1 MTQRELRSLT
11 TPVQIQPVFQ
21 FWSCDGG
28 LLLSQAA
35 YLTENKLHGRGK
47 VCRDGVTMSLTADDP
62 DSNFQSLDANETSAA
77 TAKTPPHGKT
87 ECCIPTSGKPPV
99 AATSATKRH
108 HQPRW
113 AFPSSKQ
120 GMQKAAL
127 QRDVTKST
135 RLQPNVINDPE
146 DYVLAARRLLHRHRV
161 SGKMLPRFSRAK
173 SANYAALLQAVQ
185 DADQGQIDVDNMER
199 LVQNVQAYQFPGRRY
214 TAQDV
219 EKITERLS
227 TYDPEKVP
235 ESRGFEIKLQ
245 LPVVYKKQY
254 TDEDIYGIVKRLSHY
269 DPERCPPESRGQGV
283 VPMVIREPSRQT
295 LGSHVKKCSA
305 GQVQE
310 IVNRLS
316 NQWQLASNG
325 YFERSPA
332 LHRLSPSALTRLRLL
347 SVAQNDQMAEHVTH
361 DDDDHCNSSVD
372 SGFGD
377 SHPEHE
383 EHVLDLES
391 EPIFNKTW
399 GLKKEFSPSGGY
411 LQGEA
416 SDVRLEIPREA
427 LVGSVCVW
435 GAICTD
441 TKAVE
446 EKLDLPEDEF
456 IITPVAEYFA
466 GSEFKSAEP
475 VRIFL
480 PYFLPSSFVKEKAR
494 AYRFY
499 RDDAGKLR
507 RERVDV
513 ELNDFDD
520 TGAGRLQLA
529 QGKGKTASSLSR
541 LCIQTD
547 RFSGYFCTVCCR
559 TEELPNPVLYMDLWA
574 KPVRKD
580 DGRTQI
586 DVRLDGSMRE
596 TVNARGLERVDFK
609 TLDPLPGDVDVRE
622 MFLGTRL
629 ELADQN
635 RWMHRKRQGGRQVHP
650 SESTLTVKDFFPGCG
665 CQYPKRVDWQLISQ
679 DGTSDVDFECFV
691 DVGYVKADSSGNPVC
706 FLPPPKSVT
715 FCVLFQNTQACDNA
729 QHRPPPTERRPPDLR
744 LVPAGN
750 DHTSDNRV
758 RQDTA
763 QEQ

>member
-1 MTQRELRSLT
+1 
-11 TPVQIQPVFQ
+11 
-21 FWSCDGG
+21 
-28 LLLSQAA
+28 
-35 YLTENKLHGRGK
+35 
-47 VCRDGVTMSLTADDP
+47 
-62 DSNFQSLDANETSAA
+62 
-77 TAKTPPHGKT
+77 
-87 ECCIPTSGKPPV
+87 
-99 AATSATKRH
+99 
-108 HQPRW
+108 
-113 AFPSSKQ
+113 
-120 GMQKAAL
+120 
-127 QRDVTKST
+127 
-135 RLQPNVINDPE
+135 
-146 DYVLAARRLLHRHRV
+146 
-161 SGKMLPRFSRAK
+161 
-173 SANYAALLQAVQ
+173 
-185 DADQGQIDVDNMER
+185 
-199 LVQNVQAYQFPGRRY
+199 
-214 TAQDV
+214 
-219 EKITERLS
+219 
-227 TYDPEKVP
+227 
-235 ESRGFEIKLQ
+235 
-245 LPVVYKKQY
+245 
-254 TDEDIYGIVKRLSHY
+254 
-269 DPERCPPESRGQGV
+269 
-283 VPMVIREPSRQT
+283 
-295 LGSHVKKCSA
+295 
-305 GQVQE
+305 
-310 IVNRLS
+310 
-316 NQWQLASNG
+316 
-325 YFERSPA
+325 
-332 LHRLSPSALTRLRLL
+332 
-347 SVAQNDQMAEHVTH
+347 MAEHVTH

-586 DVRLDGSMRE
+586 DVRLDVWDARMKIKDFREGSMRE

-650 SESTLTVKDFFPGCG
+650 SES
-665 CQYPKRVDWQLISQ
+665 
-679 DGTSDVDFECFV
+679 
-691 DVGYVKADSSGNPVC
+691 
-706 FLPPPKSVT
+706 
-715 FCVLFQNTQACDNA
+715 ACDNA